1 MATVRVTRIQPAG
14 NAPARPLVSD
24 IGPLCYHSPASDCG
38 GELMEKS
45 TATIT
50 VTVPDVDADVVRR
63 LKNLA
68 AQNNRSLESELRC
81 ILEKAIAN
89 DAEAMAAKHK
99 AFRELSR
106 ELLKLTAGKPQIPAE
121 VLVRQDRDSDHGR
134 LELPPEPGQ

>member
-1 MATVRVTRIQPAG
+1 
-14 NAPARPLVSD
+14 
-24 IGPLCYHSPASDCG
+24 
-38 GELMEKS
+38 MEKS

-68 AQNNRSLESELRC
+68 AQNNRTLESELRV

-89 DAEAMAAKHK
+89 DAEAMAAKRK

-106 ELLKLTAGKPQIPAE
+106 ELRKLTAGKPQTPAE
-121 VLVRQDRDSDHGR
+121 VLIRQDRDSNHGR

>member
-1 MATVRVTRIQPAG
+1 
-14 NAPARPLVSD
+14 
-24 IGPLCYHSPASDCG
+24 
-38 GELMEKS
+38 MEKS

-68 AQNNRSLESELRC
+68 AQNNRSLESELRV

-89 DAEAMAAKHK
+89 DAEAMAAKRK

-106 ELLKLTAGKPQIPAE
+106 ELLKLTAGKAQIPSE
-121 VLVRQDRDSDHGR
+121 ILIRQDRDSDHGR
-134 LELPPEPGQ
+134 LECLNEQAT

>member
-1 MATVRVTRIQPAG
+1 
-14 NAPARPLVSD
+14 
-24 IGPLCYHSPASDCG
+24 
-38 GELMEKS
+38 MEKA

-50 VTVPDVDADVVRR
+50 VMVPDVDADVVRR

-68 AQNNRSLESELRC
+68 AQNNRSLESELRV

-89 DAEAMAAKHK
+89 DAEAMAAKRK

-121 VLVRQDRDSDHGR
+121 VLIRQDRDSDHGR
-134 LELPPEPGQ
+134 LELPPEPGQCK

>member
-1 MATVRVTRIQPAG
+1 
-14 NAPARPLVSD
+14 
-24 IGPLCYHSPASDCG
+24 
-38 GELMEKS
+38 MEKS

-68 AQNNRSLESELRC
+68 AQNNRSLESELRR

-89 DAEAMAAKHK
+89 DAEAMAAKRK

-121 VLVRQDRDSDHGR
+121 VLIRQDRDSDHGR